1 MDGYLLDT
9 HAAIW
14 FLMGDDTLSDTA
26 LRIIGDVSNSVY
38 MSVVSAWEL
47 AIKISIGKLR
57 FPGNTAGFIR
67 MAQDN
72 NSIIFPIETSHL
84 VALEGLPFH
93 HHDPF
98 DRLIAATAFA
108 EKMKLI
114 TADENIMRYDVPLVW

>member
-14 FLMGDDTLSDTA
+14 FLMGDDKLSDTA
-26 LRIIGDVSNSVY
+26 RRIIGDISKSVY
-38 MSVVSAWEL
+38 MSVVSTWEL

-57 FPGNTAGFIR
+57 FPGNTAGFTR

-72 NSIIFPIETSHL
+72 NIIIVPIETAHL
-84 VALEGLPFH
+84 TVLEGLPFYH
-93 HHDPF
+93 RDPF
-98 DRLIAATAFA
+98 DRLIAATALV

>member
-14 FLMGDDTLSDTA
+14 FLMGDDKLSATA
-26 LRIIGDVSNSVY
+26 RCIIGDISKSVY

-57 FPGNTAGFIR
+57 FPGNTAGFTR
-67 MAQDN
+67 MARDN
-72 NSIIFPIETSHL
+72 NIIIVPIETAHL
-84 VALEGLPFH
+84 AALEGLPFH
-93 HHDPF
+93 HRDPF
-98 DRLIAATAFA
+98 DRLITATAFA

-114 TADENIMRYDVPLVW
+114 TADENIRRYDVPLVW

>member
-1 MDGYLLDT
+1 MGGYLLDT

-14 FLMGDDTLSDTA
+14 FLMGDDKLSATGR
-26 LRIIGDVSNSVY
+26 RIIGDVSNSVY
-38 MSVVSAWEL
+38 VSVVSAWEL

-57 FPGNTAGFIR
+57 FPGNTAGFMR

-72 NSIIFPIETSHL
+72 NIIIVPIETAHL
-84 VALEGLPFH
+84 AALEGLPFYH
-93 HHDPF
+93 RDPF

-114 TADENIMRYDVPLVW
+114 TADENIGRYDVSIVW

>member
-1 MDGYLLDT
+1 MGGYLLDT

-14 FLMGDDTLSDTA
+14 FLMGDNKLSNTVR
-26 LRIIGDVSNSVY
+26 RIIGDVSNSVY
-38 MSVVSAWEL
+38 VSVVSAWEL

-57 FPGNTAGFIR
+57 FSDNTTGFTL

-72 NSIIFPIETSHL
+72 NIIILPIETAHL
-84 VALEGLPFH
+84 AALEGLPFH
-93 HHDPF
+93 HRDPF

-114 TADENIMRYDVPLVW
+114 TADENIMQYDVPLIW

>member
-1 MDGYLLDT
+1 LDGYLLDT

-14 FLMGDDTLSDTA
+14 FLMGDDKLSATA
-26 LRIIGDVSNSVY
+26 RRIIGDVSNSVY
-38 MSVVSAWEL
+38 VSVVSAWEL

-57 FPGNTAGFIR
+57 FPGNTAGFTR

-72 NSIIFPIETSHL
+72 NIVILSIETAHL

-98 DRLIAATAFA
+98 DRLITAIAFA

-114 TADENIMRYDVPLVW
+114 TADENISRYDVPLVW